1 MGTSGCA
8 DKGVEWDGD
17 AGRYVELDLVGHDG
31 DYCFT
36 LNATDI
42 KSGWTEMQAVRNKA
56 QIWVFDALQ
65 DIRKRLPFGLK
76 GID

>member
-1 MGTSGCA
+1 LGTGGCS

-17 AGRYVELDLVGHDG
+17 AVRYVELDLVGHDGDNTGG

-42 KSGWTEMQAVRNKA
+42 KSGWTDMQTVHNKA
-56 QIWVFDALQ
+56 
-65 DIRKRLPFGLK
+65 PY
-76 GID
+76 